1 MNTTYGVLNNSSLI
15 IDTDKLR
22 ENVRTILRS
31 LPAGTKLIPVV
42 KDDAYGL
49 GMVGVARTLS
59 AFPEIGCLAVANVS
73 EGVMLRREGIRQDI
87 LIMGS
92 TLPFQYAPAVE
103 CDLTVTVSR
112 LGMVPELA
120 EVCKAPSKPLNVQI
134 KLETG
139 MHRIGVEPG
148 EELAALIGELKA
160 AQEWVHVTGAF
171 SHFAWPGNAEVCEA
185 QYKKLLAGVEQLKAA
200 GIPVPMCHISASE
213 SSELFP
219 QYALDAVRIGRRLY
233 MDHPK
238 KPLGNIQ
245 EVVSWRSYLTNVK
258 QRHAGDS
265 LAYFGKY
272 VLDKDTVVATVGVGY
287 GDGLNEK
294 LVACHAPVLVGGKRC
309 SLLACCMD
317 QCFVDV
323 TGVEDAKVGDEIT
336 FFGYDSDG
344 NFLSSQETANLIGD
358 DEGCGL
364 TSALMHRV
372 ARVFH

>member
-42 KDDAYGL
+42 KDDAYGM

-59 AFPEIGCLAVANVS
+59 AFPEIGCFAVANVS
-73 EGVMLRREGIRQDI
+73 EGVTLRREGIRQDI

-92 TLPFQYAPAVE
+92 TLPFQYAPAIE

-120 EVCKAPSKPLNVQI
+120 EVCKAQSKPLNVQI

-185 QYKKLLAGVEQLKAA
+185 QYKKLLAGAEQLKAA

-219 QYALDAVRIGRRLY
+219 QYALDAVRIY
-233 MDHPK
+233 
-238 KPLGNIQ
+238 
-245 EVVSWRSYLTNVK
+245 
-258 QRHAGDS
+258 
-265 LAYFGKY
+265 
-272 VLDKDTVVATVGVGY
+272 
-287 GDGLNEK
+287 
-294 LVACHAPVLVGGKRC
+294 
-309 SLLACCMD
+309 
-317 QCFVDV
+317 
-323 TGVEDAKVGDEIT
+323 
-336 FFGYDSDG
+336 
-344 NFLSSQETANLIGD
+344 
-358 DEGCGL
+358 
-364 TSALMHRV
+364 
-372 ARVFH
+372 

>member
-42 KDDAYGL
+42 KDDAYGM

-120 EVCKAPSKPLNVQI
+120 EVCKAQSKPLNVQI

-148 EELAALIGELKA
+148 EELAALIGG
-160 AQEWVHVTGAF
+160 AQG
-171 SHFAWPGNAEVCEA
+171 G
-185 QYKKLLAGVEQLKAA
+185 AGV
-200 GIPVPMCHISASE
+200 GPCH
-213 SSELFP
+213 
-219 QYALDAVRIGRRLY
+219 RR
-233 MDHPK
+233 
-238 KPLGNIQ
+238 
-245 EVVSWRSYLTNVK
+245 
-258 QRHAGDS
+258 
-265 LAYFGKY
+265 
-272 VLDKDTVVATVGVGY
+272 VL
-287 GDGLNEK
+287 
-294 LVACHAPVLVGGKRC
+294 
-309 SLLACCMD
+309 S
-317 QCFVDV
+317 F
-323 TGVEDAKVGDEIT
+323 
-336 FFGYDSDG
+336 
-344 NFLSSQETANLIGD
+344 
-358 DEGCGL
+358 
-364 TSALMHRV
+364 RV
-372 ARVFH
+372 ARQRRGLRGAV

>member
-59 AFPEIGCLAVANVS
+59 AFPEIGCFAVANVS
-73 EGVMLRREGIRQDI
+73 EGVTLRREGIRQDI

-120 EVCKAPSKPLNVQI
+120 EVCKAQSKPLNVQI

-148 EELAALIGELKA
+148 EELAALIGE
-160 AQEWVHVTGAF
+160 
-171 SHFAWPGNAEVCEA
+171 
-185 QYKKLLAGVEQLKAA
+185 LKAA

-309 SLLACCMD
+309 PLLACCMD

>member
-15 IDTDKLR
+15 VDTDKLR

-42 KDDAYGL
+42 KDDAYGM

-59 AFPEIGCLAVANVS
+59 AFPEIGCFAVANVS
-73 EGVMLRREGIRQDI
+73 EGVTLRREGIRQDI

-92 TLPFQYAPAVE
+92 TLPFQYVPAVE

-120 EVCKAPSKPLNVQI
+120 EVCKAQSKPLNVQI

-148 EELAALIGELKA
+148 EELAVLIGELKA

-185 QYKKLLAGVEQLKAA
+185 QYKKLLAGAEQLKAA

-258 QRHAGDS
+258 QRRAGDS

-272 VLDKDTVVATVGVGY
+272 VLDKDTVVATVG
-287 GDGLNEK
+287 
-294 LVACHAPVLVGGKRC
+294 
-309 SLLACCMD
+309 MD

>member
-15 IDTDKLR
+15 VDTDKLR

-42 KDDAYGL
+42 KDDAYGM

-59 AFPEIGCLAVANVS
+59 AFPEIGCFAVANVS
-73 EGVMLRREGIRQDI
+73 EGVTLRREGIRQDI

-120 EVCKAPSKPLNVQI
+120 EVCKAQSKPLNVQI

-185 QYKKLLAGVEQLKAA
+185 QYKKLLAGAEQLKAA
-200 GIPVPMCHISASE
+200 GIPVPMCHISASPCALAAGSIWTIRKSRSATFRR
-213 SSELFP
+213 SSP
-219 QYALDAVRIGRRLY
+219 GAVISPTSSSATRATRSPTSASTFWIRI
-233 MDHPK
+233 P
-238 KPLGNIQ
+238 
-245 EVVSWRSYLTNVK
+245 SWRPS
-258 QRHAGDS
+258 AS
-265 LAYFGKY
+265 
-272 VLDKDTVVATVGVGY
+272 AT
-287 GDGLNEK
+287 
-294 LVACHAPVLVGGKRC
+294 A
-309 SLLACCMD
+309 
-317 QCFVDV
+317 
-323 TGVEDAKVGDEIT
+323 
-336 FFGYDSDG
+336 
-344 NFLSSQETANLIGD
+344 TA
-358 DEGCGL
+358 
-364 TSALMHRV
+364 
-372 ARVFH
+372 

>member
-42 KDDAYGL
+42 KDDAYGM

-73 EGVMLRREGIRQDI
+73 EGVTLRREGIRQDI

-120 EVCKAPSKPLNVQI
+120 EVCKAQSKPLNVQI

-185 QYKKLLAGVEQLKAA
+185 QYKKLLAGAEQLKAA

-219 QYALDAVRIGRRLY
+219 QYALDAVRIY
-233 MDHPK
+233 
-238 KPLGNIQ
+238 
-245 EVVSWRSYLTNVK
+245 
-258 QRHAGDS
+258 
-265 LAYFGKY
+265 
-272 VLDKDTVVATVGVGY
+272 
-287 GDGLNEK
+287 
-294 LVACHAPVLVGGKRC
+294 
-309 SLLACCMD
+309 
-317 QCFVDV
+317 
-323 TGVEDAKVGDEIT
+323 
-336 FFGYDSDG
+336 
-344 NFLSSQETANLIGD
+344 
-358 DEGCGL
+358 
-364 TSALMHRV
+364 
-372 ARVFH
+372 